1 VIEQVAYLALHTSPL
16 SQPGTGNAGGMNVY
30 VDELARTMAGYGIAS
45 VVFTRR
51 TDLHQPVVVEP
62 APGYRVVHV
71 GAGPPIPMAIGELA
85 PLVPRFAERVVD
97 WITTNQERFDV
108 IHSHYW
114 LSGRA
119 GVLVKE
125 ALDLPLANSFHT
137 LGRVKD
143 VSQRTGEPLSP
154 SVRLRSEEEVI
165 ALADCVVAATPY
177 EFDELLEHYGASPE
191 RMRVSPPGV
200 DHRLFSPG
208 DRGEARHRLGLGKEP
223 IVLFV
228 GRIQAHKGIDTAIRM
243 LAAMPS
249 SVLAGDGP
257 PQLIIVGGPS
267 GPHGE
272 AELADLRSLAAD
284 LGLSHR
290 VRLVPPQPHD
300 QLADFYRAADVLV
313 MPSRSE
319 SFGLVAVEAQACGLP
334 VVAARVGGL
343 AYTVADT
350 ESGLLV
356 EGHEPEP
363 FAAATTAILDH
374 PEFRTKLSEGAADF
388 AARFSWPAAADRF
401 MEIYE
406 RLVSSE

>member
-1 VIEQVAYLALHTSPL
+1 MISQIAYLALHTSPL

-30 VDELARTMAGYGIAS
+30 VDELATTMARRGVAS

-51 TDLHQPVVVEP
+51 THIHQPQVIEP
-62 APGYRVVHV
+62 VPGYRVVHIS
-71 GAGPPIPMAIGELA
+71 AGPPAGLPPAELA
-85 PLVPRFAERVVD
+85 PLVPRFAQGVVD
-97 WITTNQERFDV
+97 WIGRNRETFDV

-114 LSGRA
+114 LSGEA
-119 GVLVKE
+119 GVRVKE
-125 ALDLPLANSFHT
+125 SLGLPLANSFHT

-143 VSQRTGEPLSP
+143 AAHRQGEPLSP
-154 SVRLRSEEEVI
+154 SIRVRTEEEVI
-165 ALADCVVAATPY
+165 ALADCVIAATPY
-177 EFDELLEHYGASPE
+177 EFDDLLEHYGASPE
-191 RMRVSPPGV
+191 RLRLSPPGV

-208 DRGEARHRLGLGKEP
+208 DRGDARRRLGMGDEP

-228 GRIQAHKGIDTAIRM
+228 GRIQAHKGVDTAIRM

-249 SVLAGDGP
+249 LVAAGLGP
-257 PQLIIVGGPS
+257 PQLAIVGGPS

-272 AELADLRSLAAD
+272 DELEHLRSLATD

-290 VRLVPPQPHD
+290 VRFVPPQPHN

-334 VVAARVGGL
+334 VVATRVGGL

-356 EGHEPEP
+356 DGHEPEP
-363 FAAATTAILDH
+363 FAAAVTAILDH
-374 PEFRTKLSEGAADF
+374 PEFGETLAAGASKF
-388 AARFSWPAAADRF
+388 AARFSWPVAADRF
-401 MEIYE
+401 DGIYE
-406 RLVSSE
+406 QLQQ